1 MTLPYRN
8 LSSPIWDRIRIQPRK
23 PLRSIADRLCLDAGY
38 DPDLVRSH
46 FGSRRSMVPGL
57 VELRQRIVVALVDAG
72 FTPVDIREQWFTTF
86 SVATIRDY
94 LVDGR
99 KSTESVDA

>member
-1 MTLPYRN
+1 
-8 LSSPIWDRIRIQPRK
+8 
-23 PLRSIADRLCLDAGY
+23 
-38 DPDLVRSH
+38 
-46 FGSRRSMVPGL
+46 MVPGL